1 MSDYCGACHY
11 DVNAKSG
18 PKACPFNYLY
28 WNFLIGNQASL
39 GSNQRLAMPYRNLAR
54 FSDERRAEIMAD
66 AARFLSSLEASAEPG
81 PGLGSAPSPQLTLPL

>member
-1 MSDYCGACHY
+1 
-11 DVNAKSG
+11 
-18 PKACPFNYLY
+18 
-28 WNFLIGNQASL
+28 
-39 GSNQRLAMPYRNLAR
+39 MPYRNLAR